1 MLDYISRLR
10 TVQDKVA
17 DKIVIIPRIYTGK
30 PRTTGD
36 GYKGLLHQPDSNATP
51 DLLKGVIAM
60 REVHMRALAETG
72 FSCADEML
80 YPEITVIFP
89 ICSHML
95 LSVRALWRISI
106 IVSPRADSIFPSA

>member
-1 MLDYISRLR
+1 MLDYISCLR

-30 PRTTGD
+30 LRTTGD

-60 REVHMRALAETG
+60 RSQSSSAYG
-72 FSCADEML
+72 
-80 YPEITVIFP
+80 VIIEACGGKAPRVP
-89 ICSHML
+89 IG
-95 LSVRALWRISI
+95 V
-106 IVSPRADSIFPSA
+106 